1 MKEFEVTAPTAQ
13 RKSLRE
19 LRESTGTLFAKNN
32 TKKRITCN
40 TEQVSFE
47 LDPEGDPNYIMI
59 VPKEC
64 LNVPGFQRLWMRGAV
79 SISDDEAM
87 ENEITLLMGGQ
98 VAYKPKIWSTDK
110 EGNPIEVEP
119 ELTESPQSR
128 DMVFK
133 DNSAPKPGERYPDQA
148 AQARGYAIDSGTNG
162 CVFCQAPVFIQQK
175 FLDEGEAPLCTDHA
189 HLKNQVASTPQP
201 DGTWDH
207 RPVAIEPVQK
217 SNLPAG
223 G

>member
-1 MKEFEVTAPTAQ
+1 MSAPAAQ

-32 TKKRITCN
+32 TNKRITCN

-47 LDPEGDPNYIMI
+47 LDPAGGPNAIMI

-87 ENEITLLMGGQ
+87 ENEIILQMGGQ
-98 VAYKPKIWSTDK
+98 VAYKPKVYSTDK
-110 EGNPIEVEP
+110 DGNQIEVEAQV
-119 ELTESPQSR
+119 TEDPHSR
-128 DMVFK
+128 DMVFR
-133 DNSAPKPGERYPDQA
+133 DNSAHLDPRSAEANAATAHNYSIQA
-148 AQARGYAIDSGTNG
+148 DDGNG
-162 CVFCQAPVFIQQK
+162 CVFCGKAVFIQQK
-175 FLDEGEAPLCTDHA
+175 FLDEGEPPLCGDHA
-189 HLKNQVASTPQP
+189 HLKSQVASTPQP
-201 DGTWDH
+201 DGSWDH
-207 RPVAIEPVQK
+207 RAVTIEPVKK
-217 SNLPAG
+217 SDLPAG